1 MRRKKDKIIVMAGLE
16 KNMAVESPSGNLH
29 KNMMALYICKLLD
42 DETKRNIIKGMLVHL
57 ETACI
62 TDRRRKPPIAP

>member
-29 KNMMALYICKLLD
+29 KNMMALYFCKIWD
-42 DETKRNIIKGMLVHL
+42 DGT
-57 ETACI
+57 
-62 TDRRRKPPIAP
+62 